1 MRVQYMNYI
10 SKMESEKR
18 CLAWWIRDTH
28 MDSFT
33 DGPKYHL
40 PYRCL
45 EPRIQGDV
53 VCAKCFIKRAKPR
66 EKKGFS
72 PAKWW
77 GLVTEPIQDIGEQIN
92 HLAFSPWFYEKA
104 KQYSLSEESMKK
116 AKRLLE
122 DATGSTANVVPP
134 VSSVNDT
141 PKNEMVNMNA
151 SEKKKPGRKKKDA
164 VVADAVVKEEKVDIK
179 KKRAPKLVSSK
190 EKKVEEVEAVKPKA
204 VIADEPVIEAVDV
217 EYVHVKAFQH
227 EGTLYYLESK
237 KSKLYDRQK
246 DGSCKGVYKGRWDSV
261 AEKIVTT
268 LPDSDAEN

>member
-1 MRVQYMNYI
+1 MLHT
-10 SKMESEKR
+10 MESEKR

-28 MDSFT
+28 MDSFIE
-33 DGPKYHL
+33 GPKYHL
-40 PYRCL
+40 PYRCV

-53 VCAKCFIKRAKPR
+53 VCAKCFLKRAKPR
-66 EKKGFS
+66 DRKGFY

-77 GLVTEPIQDIGEQIN
+77 GLVTEPIQDIGEQVN

-104 KQYSLSEESMKK
+104 KQFSLSEESMKK

-122 DATGSTANVVPP
+122 DATKAVATTDVPP
-134 VSSVNDT
+134 VLNEA
-141 PKNEMVNMNA
+141 PKNEMISTNTN
-151 SEKKKPGRKKKDA
+151 EKKKPGRKKKEA
-164 VVADAVVKEEKVDIK
+164 VVVDAEVKKGEETKEK
-179 KKRAPKLVSSK
+179 KKRAPKIVSSK
-190 EKKVEEVEAVKPKA
+190 EEKLEPIVPKA
-204 VIADEPVIEAVDV
+204 VIADEPAIEAVDV
-217 EYVHVKAFQH
+217 EYVQVKPFQH
-227 EGTLYYLESK
+227 EGTLYYLDSK